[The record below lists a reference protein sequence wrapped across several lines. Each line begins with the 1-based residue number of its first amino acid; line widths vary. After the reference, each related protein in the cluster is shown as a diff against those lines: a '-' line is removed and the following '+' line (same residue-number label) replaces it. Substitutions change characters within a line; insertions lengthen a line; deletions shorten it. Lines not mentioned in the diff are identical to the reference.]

1 MRRMVEVQMNHL
13 KLYSVDRFE
22 GQYAILVDN
31 YSKAYDVL
39 RDELP
44 SDVREGDILNEN
56 EGQYVIDEEAT
67 KEKREKIHKIRE
79 ELLK

>member
-22 GQYAILVDN
+22 GQYAVLVDS
-31 YSKAYDVL
+31 YSKSYDVL

-44 SDVREGDILNEN
+44 PDVREGDMLHED
-56 EGQYVIDEEAT
+56 EGRFVIDEEAT
-67 KEKREKIHKIRE
+67 KEKREKIHKIRQ